1 MRLFEK
7 FSKKPEKDTVGTH
20 KKWNDTRELELYS
33 GMRVLVENT
42 EGKLLFIAKLQD
54 PQSHKAELFQ
64 YSEMELSQ
72 DMDPQVL
79 PKTAPVPV
87 RIRGYNDNTRKAIFM
102 EGNMSPASQKH
113 VWQIADLNITA
124 IENERSDPRLDMD
137 LDAAVMSSSETDAEE
152 RACKLLNISIG
163 GAGISMEHRYYKGD
177 KFFLKARLFGEK
189 KAFVV
194 YCEVLRVMQTDTSEF
209 EYGCQF
215 LELTETS
222 QEQITR
228 FIAQSAPQASHS

>member
-1 MRLFEK
+1 MRLFER
-7 FSKKPEKDTVGTH
+7 FGKKSEKDTPGN
-20 KKWNDTRELELYS
+20 KKLSDTRELELYS
-33 GMRVLVENT
+33 GMRVLVEGS
-42 EGKLLFIAKLQD
+42 EGNLLFIARLQD
-54 PQSHKAELFQ
+54 PRSHMAELFQ
-64 YSEMELSQ
+64 YSEMEISQ
-72 DMDPQVL
+72 DMDPEAL

-102 EGNMSPASQKH
+102 EGAMSPTSQKH
-113 VWQIADLNITA
+113 IWQIEDLNITA

-137 LDAAVMSSSETDAEE
+137 LDAAVMSSNETDAEE
-152 RACKLLNISIG
+152 RACKLLNLSIG
-163 GAGISMEHRYYKGD
+163 GAGISLAYRYYKGD

-194 YCEVLRVMQTDTSEF
+194 YCEVLRVMQTDTAQF

-222 QEQITR
+222 QEQIAR
-228 FIAQSAPQASHS
+228 FIAQATPQTSHF